1 MTDPATVP
9 RNTELSLPVVE
20 TFHSLQ
26 GEGLHAGRSAFF
38 IRLAG
43 CSVGCSWCD
52 TRHSWQ
58 AEDHPRRSLQEL
70 EQELAGAAAAGAAFA
85 VLTGGEPL
93 EHDLGPL
100 YELLAAAA
108 VPLPLHLETS
118 GADPVVLSGR
128 FAWITLSPK
137 RHRPPTTELL
147 AACDELKVVVHEPA
161 DLAFAEAMAAQ
172 ALAARA
178 ATAPGCE
185 PHPAGADG
193 QQRSPASHG
202 LAAGGAMAQA
212 VAARPPMTRQD
223 RANDQSPVAT
233 GDGDWSFALPVPAT
247 RPGPAL
253 LLQPGWNCR
262 RGQELAVEFVRSHPA
277 WRLSLQSHKWL
288 GVR

>member
-1 MTDPATVP
+1 MTEPNALP
-9 RNTELSLPVVE
+9 RDTELSLSVVE

-43 CSVGCSWCD
+43 CSVGCPWCD
-52 TRHSWQ
+52 TRHSWER
-58 AEDHPRRSLQEL
+58 EDHPRRALAEL
-70 EQELAGAAAAGAAFA
+70 AQELAEAAAAGAAFA

-93 EHDLGPL
+93 EHELGPL
-100 YELLAAAA
+100 CHALAAAA
-108 VPLPLHLETS
+108 PALPLHLETS
-118 GADPVVLSGR
+118 GAAPVALSGR

-137 RHRPPTTELL
+137 RHRPPSPELL

-178 ATAPGCE
+178 PMAAGSE
-185 PHPAGADG
+185 PRPAGAEAPLA
-193 QQRSPASHG
+193 PAVG
-202 LAAGGAMAQA
+202 
-212 VAARPPMTRQD
+212 VALDPGTTPV
-223 RANDQSPVAT
+223 QSIR
-233 GDGDWSFALPVPAT
+233 L
-247 RPGPAL
+247 GPAL